1 MSTAISPGDDLS
13 ADMARGGYWHGVGRR
28 LRRDKVSML
37 CLFVL
42 GIVILAAILAP
53 LLTSYDPAVGSAL
66 KRLRP
71 VGTPGHLLG
80 TDELGRDMLAR
91 LLYGARLSLI
101 MGLTP
106 VVLAFMIGGGLG
118 MLAGFAGGWVNTAIM
133 RSADVIFAF
142 PSILLAIA
150 IGGVL
155 GAGVVN
161 AIVALTIVL
170 TPPIIRVAET
180 ATTQVSNLDFVE
192 AARASGAGAATILRV
207 HVLGNVLSPILV
219 YTTSLFSVA
228 VILASG
234 LSFIGLG
241 AKPPAAEWGLML
253 SNLRNAIYSQPL
265 VAALP
270 GALIFAVSLSFNLL
284 ADGLRSAMDVR

>member
-1 MSTAISPGDDLS
+1 MSTAIPLGNDPAPGVSP
-13 ADMARGGYWHGVGRR
+13 GYWHGVARR
-28 LRRDKVSML
+28 LRRDKVSMS
-37 CLFVL
+37 CLLVL
-42 GIVILAAILAP
+42 GLIILAAIFAP
-53 LLTSYDPAVGSAL
+53 VLTPYDPAIGSAL
-66 KRLRP
+66 RRLRP
-71 VGTPGHLLG
+71 VGTPGHILG
-80 TDELGRDMLAR
+80 TDELGRDMLTR
-91 LLYGARLSLI
+91 LLYGARLSLV
-101 MGLTP
+101 MGITP
-106 VVLAFMIGGGLG
+106 VALAFLIGGSLG
-118 MLAGFAGGWVNTAIM
+118 MLAGFVGGRTNAVIM

-150 IGGVL
+150 VAGIL
-155 GAGVVN
+155 GAGMTN

-170 TPPIIRVAET
+170 TPPIVRVAET

-192 AARASGAGAATILRV
+192 AARASGAGSATILRI

-270 GALIFAVSLSFNLL
+270 GAFIFAVSLSFNLL
-284 ADGLRSAMDVR
+284 ADGLRNAMDVR

>member
-1 MSTAISPGDDLS
+1 MSTAIPLSNDPAPGVSPS
-13 ADMARGGYWHGVGRR
+13 YWHGVARR
-28 LRRDKVSML
+28 LRRDKVSMS
-37 CLFVL
+37 CLLVL
-42 GIVILAAILAP
+42 GLIILAAIFAP
-53 LLTSYDPAVGSAL
+53 VLTPYDPAIGSAL
-66 KRLRP
+66 RRLRP
-71 VGTPGHLLG
+71 VGTPGHILG
-80 TDELGRDMLAR
+80 TDELGRDMLTR
-91 LLYGARLSLI
+91 LLYGARLSLV
-101 MGLTP
+101 MGITP
-106 VVLAFMIGGGLG
+106 VALAFLIGGSLG
-118 MLAGFAGGWVNTAIM
+118 MLAGFVGGRTNAVIM

-150 IGGVL
+150 VAGIL
-155 GAGVVN
+155 GAGMTN

-170 TPPIIRVAET
+170 TPPIVRVAET

-192 AARASGAGAATILRV
+192 AARASGAGSTTILRA

-228 VILASG
+228 AILASG

-270 GALIFAVSLSFNLL
+270 GAFIFAVSLSFNLL
-284 ADGLRSAMDVR
+284 ADGLRNAMDVR

>member
-1 MSTAISPGDDLS
+1 MSTAIPLGNDPAPGVSP
-13 ADMARGGYWHGVGRR
+13 GYWHGVARR
-28 LRRDKVSML
+28 LRRDKVSMS
-37 CLFVL
+37 CLLVL
-42 GIVILAAILAP
+42 GLIILAAIFAP
-53 LLTSYDPAVGSAL
+53 VLTPYDPAIGSAL
-66 KRLRP
+66 RRLRP
-71 VGTPGHLLG
+71 VGTPGHILG
-80 TDELGRDMLAR
+80 TDELGRDMLTR
-91 LLYGARLSLI
+91 LLYGARLSLV
-101 MGLTP
+101 MGITP
-106 VVLAFMIGGGLG
+106 VALAFLIGGSLG
-118 MLAGFAGGWVNTAIM
+118 MLAGFVGGRTNAVIM

-150 IGGVL
+150 VAGIL
-155 GAGVVN
+155 GAGMTN

-170 TPPIIRVAET
+170 TPPIVRVAET
-180 ATTQVSNLDFVE
+180 TTTQVSNLDFVE
-192 AARASGAGAATILRV
+192 AARASGADNATILRV

-270 GALIFAVSLSFNLL
+270 GAFIFAVSLSFNLL
-284 ADGLRSAMDVR
+284 ADGLRNAMDVR